1 MTRHIDIPTEPTVY
15 EALAMAF
22 REEGAKLLFALLGD
36 GNMHW
41 AESLTDL
48 GVRGIYARHR

>member
-22 REEGAKLLFALLGD
+22 REEGTEVLFALLGD